1 MHEAISGYSFER
13 RVTVPLYPATSGFTL
28 KYQIIPRTQDSGSAI
43 AITATTDG
51 DVYVIS
57 VPPTTTATWEP
68 GEYSFQSWVEK
79 PGFRYPVDSGL
90 LTVLTDPVL
99 LDTLDERTQAEI
111 ALADCKAAF
120 ANFQSTGGR
129 VKRYV
134 IGSREMEFDSGG
146 DILVLINYWQAQV
159 TRERAAK
166 AVHDGKPDPRR
177 IQIRM
182 SNA

>member
-28 KYQIIPRTQDSGSAI
+28 KYQIIPRTQASGSAI
-43 AITATTDG
+43 SITATTDG

-90 LTVLTDPVL
+90 LTVLTDPVN
-99 LDTLDERTQAEI
+99 LDSLDERTPAEL
-111 ALADCKAAF
+111 ALEACKAAF
-120 ANFQSTGGR
+120 ANFTASGGR

-134 IGSREMEFDSGG
+134 IGHREMEFSSSG
-146 DILVLINYWQAQV
+146 DFIVELDRLQAEV
-159 TRERAAK
+159 TREHAAK
-166 AVHDGKPDPRR
+166 AVHAGKPDPRR
-177 IQIRM
+177 IHLRL